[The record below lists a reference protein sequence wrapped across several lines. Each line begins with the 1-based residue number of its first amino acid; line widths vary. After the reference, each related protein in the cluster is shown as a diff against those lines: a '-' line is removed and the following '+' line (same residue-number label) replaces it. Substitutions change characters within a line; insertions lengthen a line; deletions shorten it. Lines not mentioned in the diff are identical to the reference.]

1 MRVVNIRGK
10 KDIELWSWKEKI
22 LNISKGAF
30 QPHSLLLP
38 RIHSV
43 IKMHQLYVLLHN

>member
-30 QPHSLLLP
+30 QPHS
-38 RIHSV
+38 
-43 IKMHQLYVLLHN
+43 VLLNTFCNKNASALCTIT